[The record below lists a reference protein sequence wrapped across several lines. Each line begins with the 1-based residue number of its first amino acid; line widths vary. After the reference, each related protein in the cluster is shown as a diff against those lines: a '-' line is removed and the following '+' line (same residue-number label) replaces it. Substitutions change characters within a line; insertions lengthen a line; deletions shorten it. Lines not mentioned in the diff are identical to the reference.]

1 MATIEQILGALH
13 TSRPIFAV
21 LFGQA
26 QVGLPE
32 VSRRAFEAI
41 APVAD
46 DTDAFRIALQYA
58 QTQNFLPSLT
68 EILINERQEN
78 GSLTRLMAEAVDQ
91 DGLGRAS
98 LQAMVNGVQ
107 GFTQPDTMFRG
118 IFDGM
123 RWTGKIVVSLPAG
136 GEASGTCILIGP
148 HLVLTAWHVVHA
160 LFQNNNGTWEPDPGV
175 NGSDRIHID
184 FDDYLVYIRQNGGLG
199 APAGAVRIDAHPTKW
214 CVGFSPCHPV
224 ELADGIP
231 DNPTDLNNFWDYAI
245 IRLNAVPGMERRWA
259 SLDARAV
266 VPPPNDTCVLFQY
279 PAAQTLKLGQGT
291 IGGFTPPNPAVARL
305 RFLHQINALGGSSGG
320 PCFDRSFMLFG
331 LHQGVWSNGAGKTIM
346 NRGIPVVQIIEHIKV
361 QYPQGLP
368 EPDPSESPQ
377 WELVANTTRVP
388 ILGLDQFQAICW
400 RLAMVGGP
408 KLLIISGSK
417 GSGKTFCT
425 RVLWQMLSSGS
436 HLKISLNAGPGGIGQ
451 KDARQ
456 LVADICANAG
466 ITAPQIPELNETN
479 STPIVWLKA
488 EVIPALMAV
497 LETRRQGS
505 LVWIG
510 LTELNNGTINGPHA
524 SEFLFLLYEQTL
536 KVDWLRIVLDGIRA
550 DIPESL
556 NEVTERFRTREIDK
570 DAIKMYLRRFFA
582 TLNADIDA
590 LSLRVQQNSLMRV
603 YEDSL
608 NREPDDTVGTG
619 NGKNRVTAL
628 KDLAAEVIFVSKE
641 FRQAADS

>member
-1 MATIEQILGALH
+1 MATIEQILAALR
-13 TSRPIFAV
+13 TARPTFTM

-32 VSRRAFEAI
+32 ASRRAFEAI

-46 DTDAFRIALQYA
+46 DTEAFKIALQYA
-58 QTQNFLPSLT
+58 QTQNFLQSLT
-68 EILINERQEN
+68 ELIINERQED
-78 GSLTRLMAEAVDQ
+78 GSLTRLMAGAAGQ
-91 DGLGRAS
+91 ANASSAS
-98 LQAMVNGVQ
+98 LQAMVNDVQ

-118 IFDGM
+118 IFDGI
-123 RWTGKIVVSLPAG
+123 RWTGKITVTLPAG
-136 GEASGTCILIGP
+136 GQASGTCILIGP
-148 HLVLTAWHVVHA
+148 HLVLTAWHVVHP
-160 LFQNNNGTWEPDPGV
+160 LFQNNNGTWQPDPAV
-175 NGSDRIHID
+175 NGSGRIQII
-184 FDDYLVYIRQNGGLG
+184 FDDYLVHIRQNGGLG
-199 APAGAVRIDAHPTKW
+199 ASAGAVKIAAHPTNW
-214 CVGFSPCHPV
+214 CVGFSPCHPD
-224 ELADGIP
+224 ELADTLP
-231 DNPTDLNNFWDYAI
+231 ADPTQLTDFWDYAI
-245 IRLNAVPGMERRWA
+245 IRLNATPGMERRWA

-266 VPPPNDTCVLFQY
+266 VPPPSDTCVLFQY

-291 IGGFTPPNPAVARL
+291 IGGFNPPNPAVARL

-331 LHQGVWSNGAGKTIM
+331 LHQGVWSNGAGTPVM
-346 NRGIPVVQIIEHIKV
+346 NRGIPLVQIINHIKS

-368 EPDPSESPQ
+368 EPDPSESPR
-377 WELVANTTRVP
+377 WELATDTKREP
-388 ILGLDQFQAICW
+388 ILGLDAFQAVCW

-408 KLLIISGSK
+408 KLLVISGPK

-425 RVLWQMLSSGS
+425 RVLWQMLSNGS

-466 ITAPQIPELNETN
+466 AVAPVLSELNEIN
-479 STPIVWLKA
+479 STPIVWLKT
-488 EVIPALMAV
+488 EVIPALMAS
-497 LETRRQGS
+497 LETARQGS
-505 LVWIG
+505 LVWIV
-510 LTELNNGTINGPHA
+510 LAELNNGSISGPQA

-556 NEVTERFRTREIDK
+556 SDVTERFRTQEIN
-570 DAIKMYLRRFFA
+570 KMDIELYLRRFFA
-582 TLNADIDA
+582 TLNGDIDT
-590 LSLRVQQNSLMRV
+590 LSLRVQRNTLMRV

-608 NREPDDTVGTG
+608 NREPDDTPGATQV
-619 NGKNRVTAL
+619 KNRITAL

-641 FRQAADS
+641 FRQAADA